1 MVPPARS
8 ARHGAW
14 ATMGNS
20 ESDGESIWL
29 MLYHEWGDLGAFELR
44 RESAINASKNCAA
57 VFLTGERSQVA
68 MAEVVGFPLVAQLP
82 ELFKVIAGQPGRIGL
97 QSTVT

>member
-1 MVPPARS
+1 
-8 ARHGAW
+8 
-14 ATMGNS
+14 MGNS